1 MSYSGREAAK
11 VAGLVV
17 GGAAIGAALGLLYAP
32 KAGVETRRDI
42 KRYARKAQVQA
53 IRYGRTLKTELDHAV
68 AHGKAWMAKKEHR
81 RLAAV

>member
-1 MSYSGREAAK
+1 MSYSGREVAK

-53 IRYGRTLKTELDHAV
+53 IRYGRTLKTELDHAM
-68 AHGKAWMAKKEHR
+68 AQGKAWLAKKEHR

>member
-1 MSYSGREAAK
+1 MTYSGRDVAK

-32 KAGVETRRDI
+32 QSGIETRRQI
-42 KRYARKAQVQA
+42 KRYARRAEVQA
-53 IRYGRTLKTELDHAV
+53 LRYGREIKTGLTHAV
-68 AHGKAWMAKKEHR
+68 EAGKTWLAKKEHR